1 MKTGPRKGLFFCA
14 KGKGIEDEF
23 SRIRIKRAQVWQ
35 NVDNGKGG
43 TEMAEE
49 MRLAVQRAERQAGV
63 LMETARRHAK
73 KTEETARENAK
84 KAADEGRKQA
94 REEAEALQKK
104 AEAEAAAYTKRQ
116 QAHTAKAVEALR
128 QSLMQN
134 EEEAVRIVVGALL
147 SELGRGGE

>member
-1 MKTGPRKGLFFCA
+1 
-14 KGKGIEDEF
+14 
-23 SRIRIKRAQVWQ
+23 
-35 NVDNGKGG
+35 
-43 TEMAEE
+43 MAEE

-94 REEAEALQKK
+94 
-104 AEAEAAAYTKRQ
+104 
-116 QAHTAKAVEALR
+116 HTAKAVEALR

>member
-1 MKTGPRKGLFFCA
+1 
-14 KGKGIEDEF
+14 
-23 SRIRIKRAQVWQ
+23 
-35 NVDNGKGG
+35 
-43 TEMAEE
+43 MAEE

-63 LMETARRHAK
+63 LM
-73 KTEETARENAK
+73 ETARENAK